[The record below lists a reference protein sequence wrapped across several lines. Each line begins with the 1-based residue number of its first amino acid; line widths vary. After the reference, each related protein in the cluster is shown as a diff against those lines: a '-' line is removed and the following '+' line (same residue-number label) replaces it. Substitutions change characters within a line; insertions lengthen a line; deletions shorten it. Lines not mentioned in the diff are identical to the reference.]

1 MPNVQ
6 NIFPDKINKEQS
18 ILSKRK
24 VFRGEKRNSS
34 PGPSLRQVSVAFFGS
49 FIAIS
54 ILALATSTTQLPLVL
69 GSFGASCCIV
79 FGYPDTP
86 FARPRNVIGG
96 HFIATLT
103 GLLFLYLFG
112 AHWWSLGLALA
123 TSIALML
130 MTRTAHPPAA
140 SNPVIVMLS
149 APAWSFLY
157 APTLIGAC
165 TLVLVGA
172 PYNNLVKS
180 IARRERSSV

>member
-1 MPNVQ
+1 MLNVQ
-6 NIFPDKINKEQS
+6 NICPDETNKARSISSKPRVFQS
-18 ILSKRK
+18 GKRD
-24 VFRGEKRNSS
+24 SS
-34 PGPSLRQVSVAFFGS
+34 PGPSLRQVAVAFFGS

-54 ILALATSTTQLPLVL
+54 ILALATSTTHLPLVL

-103 GLLFLYLFG
+103 GLVFLYLFG

-130 MTRTAHPPAA
+130 VTRTAHPPAA

-157 APTLIGAC
+157 APTLIGAG
-165 TLVLVGA
+165 TLVLVGVL
-172 PYNNLVKS
+172 YNNLVKS
-180 IARRERSSV
+180 AGRLRSI